1 MRMLANENA
10 QMVPLLV
17 ERLQREAPDMDL
29 TLVDKTGEPMGPI
42 ADAEILF
49 RFNVPNAAL
58 TRAMDA
64 APNLR
69 WVHTGSAGVE
79 GFIDLVRDHAPQAV
93 LTNGSGT
100 MALPIAEFV
109 LAQIFAAAKEL
120 PFFWRA
126 QQQHEW
132 RSRGA
137 PPPRAEVSGS
147 RLVILGLG
155 SIGQDLARLA
165 AGVGMEV
172 WGMRRTPL
180 APGETIPHVTR
191 VMASDAAWR
200 EMLPA
205 ADYVAVCLP
214 LTPATRHLV
223 GAAEL
228 ARLRPTAWIIN
239 ISRGAIIDEA
249 ALAAALAA
257 NQIGGAALDVT
268 ETEPLPPDSPLWDL
282 PNAIITPHV
291 SWRSPELDRRSLDLF
306 FDNLRRYRAGEPL
319 RNVVPYDVGY

>member
-1 MRMLANENA
+1 MRMLANEDA
-10 QMVPLLV
+10 QMAPLLA
-17 ERLQREAPDMDL
+17 ERLRREEPDVEL
-29 TLVDKTGEPMGPI
+29 TLVDKEGQPRGPA

-79 GFIDLVRDHAPQAV
+79 RFIDLVRAHAPHAV

-100 MALPIAEFV
+100 MAQPIAEFV
-109 LAQIFAAAKEL
+109 LAQIFAAAKNL

-132 RSRGA
+132 SNRSA
-137 PPPRAEVSGS
+137 PLPHAEVSGS
-147 RLVILGLG
+147 RLLILGLG
-155 SIGQDLARLA
+155 SIGQSLARMA

-180 APGETIPHVTR
+180 APGETVANVSR
-191 VMASDAAWR
+191 VMATDADWR
-200 EMLPA
+200 GMLPA

-214 LTPATRHLV
+214 LTPATRHLI

-239 ISRGAIIDEA
+239 ISRGAVINEV

-257 NQIGGAALDVT
+257 GQIGGAALDVT

-291 SWRSPELDRRSLDLF
+291 SWRSPEIDRRSLDLF

-319 RNVVPYDVGY
+319 LNVVPFDVGY